1 MEVAH
6 VYSKNHSVF
15 APNKIK
21 EDYSLEKFCYEINEL
36 KEGKKIQ
43 VGGKDVEIFKE
54 GEYEIKKVE
63 PHINGLKETWATG
76 SLIRQG
82 GTAAEFLSKYLIKR
96 KKEDGLKVLYKI
108 QGMGEDGLGYRY
120 VTGPKKK
127 TAKRGKFYSGVPT
140 SIKDGVISGEY
151 NKELPIPNLIFNFLQ
166 YEGDFGN
173 CRHEGGVD
181 IGGGKK
187 PEALIKYF
195 IEYFTN
201 EEDLVI
207 DMFSGS
213 GTTAAV
219 AHKMNRKYIVGEQ
232 LESHLETTIK
242 RLKNC
247 ISGDKTGISEE
258 VDWKGGGS
266 FVYAELIDFNTT
278 FINKISESK
287 TENDLTEVWNS
298 IKDNA
303 FISYKVDPET
313 VNKEKDS
320 FEVLS
325 IEEKRKFLIEV
336 LDKNQLYVNY
346 TDIEDEDF
354 DIPDDIK
361 ELNRQFYSLS
371 NK

>member
-1 MEVAH
+1 M
-6 VYSKNHSVF
+6 
-15 APNKIK
+15 
-21 EDYSLEKFCYEINEL
+21 
-36 KEGKKIQ
+36 
-43 VGGKDVEIFKE
+43 
-54 GEYEIKKVE
+54 
-63 PHINGLKETWATG
+63 
-76 SLIRQG
+76 
-82 GTAAEFLSKYLIKR
+82 
-96 KKEDGLKVLYKI
+96 
-108 QGMGEDGLGYRY
+108 
-120 VTGPKKK
+120 
-127 TAKRGKFYSGVPT
+127 
-140 SIKDGVISGEY
+140 
-151 NKELPIPNLIFNFLQ
+151 IFNFLQ